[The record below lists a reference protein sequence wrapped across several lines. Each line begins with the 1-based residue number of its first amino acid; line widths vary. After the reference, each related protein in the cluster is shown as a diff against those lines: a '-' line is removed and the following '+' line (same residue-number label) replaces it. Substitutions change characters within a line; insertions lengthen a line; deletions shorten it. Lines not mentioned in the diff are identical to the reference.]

1 VRAPAKATV
10 NVTATVI
17 VIVTAARV
25 LARLAGPAPV
35 PLVLPAG
42 VPAGPE
48 FPARPGE
55 AATVRT
61 PVRMAAALAA
71 PVLVARVPAVRA
83 PAR

>member
-1 VRAPAKATV
+1 VRAPAKA
-10 NVTATVI
+10 
-17 VIVTAARV
+17 IVTAARV
-25 LARLAGPAPV
+25 LARLARLAGPAPV
-35 PLVLPAG
+35 PLVLAAG

-61 PVRMAAALAA
+61 PVSMAAALAV
-71 PVLVARVPAVRA
+71 PVLVARVLAVRA